1 MDALQSIDLG
11 GEMLLVSLDYDLRNI
26 IQGNKKEYSILIVKK
41 MERSK
46 FKTFLNDYFLEL
58 FFFLFRTFFRTATPI
73 DISSIVLLFCVNS
86 SCILS
91 IA

>member
-11 GEMLLVSLDYDLRNI
+11 AEMLLVSLDYDLRNT

-58 FFFLFRTFFRTATPI
+58 FFSYSALFLE
-73 DISSIVLLFCVNS
+73 
-86 SCILS
+86 
-91 IA
+91 